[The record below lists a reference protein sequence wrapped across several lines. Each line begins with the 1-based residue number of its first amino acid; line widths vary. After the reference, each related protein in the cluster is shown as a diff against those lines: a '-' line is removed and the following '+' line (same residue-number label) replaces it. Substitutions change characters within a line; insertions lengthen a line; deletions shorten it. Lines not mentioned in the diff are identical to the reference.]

1 MSYLDT
7 LNERQTEA
15 VTLTEGPVRVIAGAG
30 TGKTRALTARFC
42 YLTDMIGIDPGA
54 ILCVTFT
61 NKAAAEMKER
71 IRSMLGDFDLS
82 YICTFHSFC
91 VRMLKEDI
99 HVLNYPANFIVID
112 EDDRVE
118 LLQKVYNDM
127 GLTLKEL
134 PISRAVDYIVG
145 RKCAPGDDYLRHITE
160 LNNNALQHRS
170 DNNADILDRI
180 FLHYLYEQKK
190 NFAVD
195 FDDIIIFAAHIL
207 RTQPHILRKWQE
219 RMQYVMVDEFQD
231 VSPRQYEIAR
241 MLAGGHGNLFIVGDP
256 DQTIY
261 SWRGADVR
269 LFLNFDKVYPK
280 AATIVM
286 DANYRS
292 TPQIIAA
299 GNSLIERNACRYPKQ
314 LHAVGPAGP
323 KPLVGHC
330 RSEKA
335 EAKWMV
341 NKMKGLVEQGAS
353 PADIAVLYRAHHVSR
368 LLEET
373 LLKEGLPYRIYS
385 GTAFYQRREVKDVV
399 SYLRMLV
406 SADDLA
412 FMRTVN
418 NPPRGFGKK
427 KMAFL
432 RAEAERTGD
441 SLVDTLRANLGHP
454 VLRGSRGA
462 EYLAAI
468 DAARELVGTISLG
481 DLLQRVL
488 DLSGYEE
495 MLRGLSEWERIDN
508 LAELKR
514 AIEEAGHDD
523 DASLDDFL
531 ARVALMTNID
541 NDHNNA
547 PAVRLMTVHSAKG
560 MEFPFVF
567 ICGLTEGGFPSR
579 RCSSPDEIEEE
590 RRLAYVAMT
599 RAEKALFLSDSEGYN
614 HDNTGKTPSRF
625 LYEAG
630 EENLD
635 FERPLPPQQKLPE
648 MPAPKNQP
656 ATFASGQV
664 VRHPVFG
671 RGMIMQVDTMRGV
684 YTIQFDTIATPRS
697 MRFASPLKAADAD
710 SYLDN
715 DEK

>member
-71 IRSMLGDFDLS
+71 IRHMLGDFDLS

-118 LLQKVYNDM
+118 LLQKVYTDM
-127 GLTLKEL
+127 GLTLREL
-134 PISRAVDYIVG
+134 PISRAVDYISG

-160 LNNNALQHRS
+160 LNNNALKHRS
-170 DNNADILDRI
+170 DNNADVLDRI
-180 FLHYLYEQKK
+180 FLRYLYEQKK

-207 RTQPHILRKWQE
+207 RKHPHILHKWQE

-269 LFLNFDKVYPK
+269 LFLDFDKVYP
-280 AATIVM
+280 AAETIVM

-314 LHAVGPAGP
+314 LHAVGASGP
-323 KPLVGHC
+323 KPLVGHT

-341 NKMKGLVEQGAS
+341 NKMKELVEQGAS
-353 PADIAVLYRAHHVSR
+353 PSDIAVLYRAHHVSR
-368 LLEET
+368 VLEET
-373 LLKEGLPYRIYS
+373 LLKEGMPYRIYS

-441 SLVDTLRANLGHP
+441 SLLDTLRANIGHP
-454 VLRGSRGA
+454 MLRGSKGT
-462 EYLAAI
+462 EYLDAI
-468 DAARELVGTISLG
+468 DAARELVGTMSLG
-481 DLLQRVL
+481 DLMQRVL
-488 DLSGYEE
+488 DLTGYEE

-531 ARVALMTNID
+531 ARIALMTNVD
-541 NDHNNA
+541 TDRSNTA
-547 PAVRLMTVHSAKG
+547 AVRLMTVHSAKG
-560 MEFPFVF
+560 MEFPYVF

-599 RAEKALFLSDSEGYN
+599 RAEKALFLSDSEGFN

-630 EENLD
+630 KENLD

-648 MPAPKNQP
+648 MPAPNSRP
-656 ATFASGQV
+656 ATFASGQLV
-664 VRHPVFG
+664 THPVFG
-671 RGMIMQVDTMRGV
+671 RGMIMQVDAQRGV
-684 YTIQFDTIATPRS
+684 YTIQFDSIATPRS

-710 SYLDN
+710 CYLDN
-715 DEK
+715 EEE